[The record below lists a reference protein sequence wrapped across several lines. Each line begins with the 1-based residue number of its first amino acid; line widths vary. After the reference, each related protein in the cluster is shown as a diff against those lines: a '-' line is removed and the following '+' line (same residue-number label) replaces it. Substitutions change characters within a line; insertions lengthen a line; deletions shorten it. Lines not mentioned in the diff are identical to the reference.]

1 MKGGAYF
8 YKHDFGRNKR
18 GRKHLK
24 LSTDGLKIT
33 WKAVGA
39 NEVVADGGATDR
51 SSPAKSIIRSASFS
65 RTTSISLADVSH
77 IIYGPYTDTFAK
89 KTSHDRVDQRWACFS
104 LVLRESRTV
113 DFAAEN
119 EKTLLEWLLG
129 LQQLIAYFAPPPGPA
144 PSERWTLPKL
154 RLQKL
159 RLKVSGESDRTGQG
173 PYDVV
178 LSAVL
183 DVAQEDQIMNA
194 QTTKL
199 QAQWRKRNTQGKFQT
214 AVQEMMEINSLID
227 ELEQREAELAEKQEA
242 TAKQIED
249 KLMAGEKEEPP
260 PKAPNEHEAKDTKK
274 MQEYMLQMGEY
285 SARQQLKIQ
294 SMQAEV
300 DLNQQLTAE
309 KHKISDEKRK
319 LQNIHEKLHFMIKK
333 DKMETLTP
341 EQRAVV
347 ENIQKQLGVDTP
359 RGTIKNADVR
369 VVTLKKETQKT
380 RLGII
385 FHQNTPN
392 ELLSDTTGEYM
403 TPRGADGS
411 ALSGNETRGK
421 VVPPII
427 KHLDPTGIAANVP
440 GLSVGDQVLSVNG
453 NAALDNVQAVSMLR
467 AAVGGVKL
475 AVTSTRISMTPRGA
489 APAAASKYSSGL
501 RPINQ

>member
-1 MKGGAYF
+1 
-8 YKHDFGRNKR
+8 
-18 GRKHLK
+18 
-24 LSTDGLKIT
+24 
-33 WKAVGA
+33 
-39 NEVVADGGATDR
+39 
-51 SSPAKSIIRSASFS
+51 
-65 RTTSISLADVSH
+65 
-77 IIYGPYTDTFAK
+77 
-89 KTSHDRVDQRWACFS
+89 
-104 LVLRESRTV
+104 
-113 DFAAEN
+113 
-119 EKTLLEWLLG
+119 
-129 LQQLIAYFAPPPGPA
+129 
-144 PSERWTLPKL
+144 
-154 RLQKL
+154 
-159 RLKVSGESDRTGQG
+159 
-173 PYDVV
+173 
-178 LSAVL
+178 
-183 DVAQEDQIMNA
+183 
-194 QTTKL
+194 
-199 QAQWRKRNTQGKFQT
+199 
-214 AVQEMMEINSLID
+214 
-227 ELEQREAELAEKQEA
+227 
-242 TAKQIED
+242 
-249 KLMAGEKEEPP
+249 
-260 PKAPNEHEAKDTKK
+260 
-274 MQEYMLQMGEY
+274 MLQMGEY

-341 EQRAVV
+341 EQRQVV

-403 TPRGADGS
+403 TPRGADGA

-489 APAAASKYSSGL
+489 APAAAKLYSSGL